1 MNNLK
6 IFENEQFG
14 EIRTIIDEQGEPWF
28 VGKDIAE
35 VLKYKRTADA
45 LKVHVDEEDKG
56 VGEIQTPGGKQR
68 MTIINES
75 GLYSLIFSSKMEKA
89 KEFKRW
95 VTSEVLPAIR
105 RDGGYI
111 SVNKGDTEDDI
122 LARAMII
129 ANKRIESLKLESK
142 KKDQIIDEQKPKV
155 LFANTVATSK
165 DSVLVGGLA
174 KILKQNGVDIG
185 ANRLFEWLR
194 QEGFLCKSKGE
205 NWNAPTQRSMEQGL
219 FEIKVR
225 TINNPDGSTKITRT
239 PKVTGKG
246 QIYFINKFL
255 G

>member
-14 EIRTIIDEQGEPWF
+14 EIRTIIDEQEEPWF

>member
-1 MNNLK
+1 MKDLK
-6 IFENEQFG
+6 IFNNEEFG
-14 EIRTIIDEQGEPWF
+14 EIRTITKDNEPWF
-28 VGKDIAE
+28 IANDVCKCLE
-35 VLKYKRTADA
+35 IGNTSQA
-45 LKVHVDEEDKG
+45 LARLDDDE
-56 VGEIQTPGGKQR
+56 R
-68 MTIINES
+68 NTIILNEGIGNPNKS
-75 GLYSLIFSSKMEKA
+75 IVNEYGLYNLILASRKKEA
-89 KEFKRW
+89 KKFKRW
-95 VTSEVLPAIR
+95 ITHEVLPAIR
-105 RDGGYI
+105 KDGGYI

-142 KKDQIIDEQKPKV
+142 KKDQIIGEQKPKV

-246 QIYFINKFL
+246 QIYFVNKFL